1 MIKIT
6 EEDISIDEMVKRAKS
21 DDAGAIVTFL
31 GSVRDDGIERLQIE
45 AFSEAALAELQ
56 AIREEAIERFS
67 LKSVQ
72 VVHRTGSLLVGESIV
87 AIVCSAGHRQ
97 EAFAGCR
104 YIIEE
109 LKKRAPIWKK
119 EIGEKGER
127 WVDGHERIA

>member
-1 MIKIT
+1 
-6 EEDISIDEMVKRAKS
+6 MVKRAKS
-21 DDAGAIVTFL
+21 DDAGAIVSFL
-31 GSVRDDGIERLQIE
+31 GSVRDDGIDRMQIE
-45 AFSEAALAELQ
+45 AFSEAALSELQ

-72 VVHRTGSLLVGESIV
+72 VVHRTGSLLVGEGIV
-87 AIVCSAGHRQ
+87 AIVCSAGHRE

-127 WVDGHERIA
+127 WVNGHERTL

>member
-6 EEDISIDEMVKRAKS
+6 EEEISIDEMVKRAKS

-31 GSVRDDGIERLQIE
+31 GSVRDDGIERMQIE
-45 AFSEAALAELQ
+45 AFSEAALAELE

-87 AIVCSAGHRQ
+87 AIVCSAGHRE

-127 WVDGHERIA
+127 WVDGHE

>member
-6 EEDISIDEMVKRAKS
+6 AEDISIDEMVKRAKS

-31 GSVRDDGIERLQIE
+31 GSVRDDGIKRMQVE

-56 AIREEAIERFS
+56 AIRDEAINRFS

-87 AIVCSAGHRQ
+87 AIVCSAGHRE

-119 EIGEKGER
+119 EIGENGER
-127 WVDGHERIA
+127 WVGRE